1 MTASPKRILVL
12 GALSAMAEATARLH
26 AEEGAALVLAGR
38 DAERLEALAQDLSVR
53 GASAVHTH
61 AIDLA
66 EETEIE
72 RSFARM
78 AADLGG
84 IDEVLLFYGVLGDQR
99 LAERDFAEAA
109 RIMRTNYVSASL
121 WCLAAANLL
130 ERQRHGVLVVVGSV
144 AGDRGRQSNYLYGS
158 AKAGLAALV
167 QGLAHRL
174 HASGAKAVLVKPGFV
189 ISPMTAGFKR
199 SGPLWASPQRIAAIV
214 REAARGAAPVV
225 YAPWFWRWIMAAIRA
240 APAPVLH
247 RTKL

>member
-1 MTASPKRILVL
+1 MTAAPKGIIVL

-26 AEEGAALVLAGR
+26 AEEGAALALAGR
-38 DAERLEALAQDLSVR
+38 DAARLDALAQDLKVR
-53 GASAVHTH
+53 GASAVHTY

-66 EETEIE
+66 QEAHVQAAFE
-72 RSFARM
+72 RM

-84 IDEVLLFYGVLGDQR
+84 VDEVLLFYGVLGDQR
-99 LAERDFAEAA
+99 LAERDFAEAS
-109 RIMRTNYVSASL
+109 RILQTNYVSASL

-130 ERQRHGVLVVVGSV
+130 ERQHHGALVVVGSV

-189 ISPMTAGFKR
+189 ISPMTADFKR
-199 SGPLWASPQRIAAIV
+199 VGPLWATPQRIATIV
-214 REAARGAAPVV
+214 RSAAKGGSPVI

-240 APAPVLH
+240 VPAPVLH